1 MERDLKEYMVYKI
14 SEAKAFIRFIYQMV
28 IHSNLTTNF
37 KNNYHIHIKSP
48 IADGVNKYKEYSSIK
63 RNEILRRNEKLK
75 VFKIPVLD

>member
-37 KNNYHIHIKSP
+37 KNNYHIKSP
-48 IADGVNKYKEYSSIK
+48 IADRVNKYKEYSSIK